1 MERPMARSA
10 HELARDTIALSSLP
24 TIYARLTA
32 ALAKPRVSTAQIAE
46 IIASDSALTARLL
59 RLVNS
64 AFYAFPLR
72 IETVHQAGF
81 LVGTQPIP
89 DLAPATSG
97 LRVVPRIP

>member
-1 MERPMARSA
+1 MWFASASSGTRAENPMARSA
-10 HELARDTIALSSLP
+10 RELARETPALSSLP

-59 RLVNS
+59 RLVTS

-72 IETVHQAGF
+72 TQPLHQSPF
-81 LVGTQPIP
+81 LVRSAATQALPH
-89 DLAPATSG
+89 A
-97 LRVVPRIP
+97 